1 MLKKLSSRVGTLMLA
16 VGEILLGVLFLSI
29 YDYIG
34 TLIVIF
40 GAALTLIGV
49 VNVIL
54 YFIRNPLKAA
64 EKHYLSLGLFLI
76 LAGIF
81 CVMRYDFIIGMF
93 TDLFVIFGVLMLVV
107 GISKLELTINRA
119 RIHDKSWRVHLV
131 STILT
136 IAAAVFVIADPVE
149 SSDIIRIVFAV
160 SLIIEGAADILALL
174 LAGEEKP
181 KQTENGAA
189 GDASEN

>member
-76 LAGIF
+76 LAGVF
-81 CVMRYDFIIGMF
+81 CVMRYDLIIGMF

-119 RIHDKSWRVHLV
+119 RIHDKSWRVHLL

-181 KQTENGAA
+181 KQTENGATDSA
-189 GDASEN
+189 TEN

>member
-1 MLKKLSSRVGTLMLA
+1 MLKKISSRVGTLILA

-54 YFIRNPLKAA
+54 YFIRNPIKAA

-81 CVMRYDFIIGMF
+81 CVMRYDFIIGMV

-119 RIHDKSWRVHLV
+119 RIRDKSWRVHLI

-160 SLIIEGAADILALL
+160 SLIVEGTADILALL

-181 KQTENGAA
+181 KQTEDFANG
-189 GDASEN
+189 GASEN

>member
-1 MLKKLSSRVGTLMLA
+1 MLA
-16 VGEILLGVLFLSI
+16 VVEILLGVLFLSI

-40 GAALTLIGV
+40 GTVLALIGV

-64 EKHYLSLGLFLI
+64 EKHYLSFGLFLI
-76 LAGIF
+76 LAGVF
-81 CVMRYDFIIGMF
+81 CVMRYDSIIGMF
-93 TDLFVIFGVLMLVV
+93 TDLFVIFGVLMLVI

-160 SLIIEGAADILALL
+160 SLIIEGAADILALF

-181 KQTENGAA
+181 KQTDSGAT
-189 GDASEN
+189 DDSTASGN